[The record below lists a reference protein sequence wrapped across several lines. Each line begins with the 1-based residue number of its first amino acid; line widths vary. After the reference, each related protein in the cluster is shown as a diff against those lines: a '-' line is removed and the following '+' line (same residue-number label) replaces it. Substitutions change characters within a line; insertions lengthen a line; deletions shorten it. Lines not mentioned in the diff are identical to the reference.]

1 MRLVVLV
8 VEGLEAISEE
18 AAGVVEGVDGQ
29 REMRVG
35 TVDGIETW
43 ISGIATVMTEAASV
57 IATAKG
63 TEIGAM
69 LGISGHVAP
78 PLAVRGHQTE
88 ISGIEIEMDRLEST
102 QIGLGEVLVMA
113 DPLQQDP
120 LRPTLSSACH
130 RIPVA
135 VDFIV
140 DVAEEEV
147 TGPQIEGGVEDHIW
161 TTEGIA
167 THEAGLKRAAG
178 VGNARKGTAWIEW
191 TDMPT
196 RRPDAIFEMTAIL
209 ETVNSFETSW
219 KHARMLVTTRAL
231 LVKRFR
237 HHPLHLQL
245 PLLVPFRV
253 AL

>member
-8 VEGLEAISEE
+8 VEGLGVISEE
-18 AAGVVEGVDGQ
+18 VVDVVEDVDGQ
-29 REMRVG
+29 RAMRAE
-35 TVDGIETW
+35 TVDGIGTW
-43 ISGIATVMTEAASV
+43 ISGIATVMREAVSV
-57 IATAKG
+57 IATVKE

-69 LGISGHVAP
+69 LGISGHAAP

-88 ISGIEIEMDRLEST
+88 TSEIEIETDRLGWT
-102 QIGLGEVLVMA
+102 PTGPGEALAMV
-113 DPLQQDP
+113 DPLQQDR
-120 LRPTLSSACH
+120 LRPTPSSACC

-140 DVAEEEV
+140 DVAEGEV
-147 TGPQIEGGVEDHIW
+147 TGLRTEGGAEVLIW

-178 VGNARKGTAWIEW
+178 AGIAMKETAWIEW

-196 RRPDAIFEMTAIL
+196 RKPDAIFEMNAIL
-209 ETVNSFETSW
+209 ENVNSFEASW
-219 KHARMLVTTRAL
+219 KHARILVTTRDL
-231 LVKRFR
+231 LAKTFR
-237 HHPLHLQL
+237 HRPLHLQL
-245 PLLVPFRV
+245 PLLVLFRV

>member
-1 MRLVVLV
+1 MRLVVLAV
-8 VEGLEAISEE
+8 AGLEVISEE
-18 AAGVVEGVDGQ
+18 AAGVVEDVDGQ
-29 REMRVG
+29 RETRVG
-35 TVDGIETW
+35 IVDGIGTW

-69 LGISGHVAP
+69 LGISGHAAP

-88 ISGIEIEMDRLEST
+88 ISGIEMDRLEST
-102 QIGLGEVLVMA
+102 QIGLGEVLVMVG
-113 DPLQQDP
+113 PLQQDP

-130 RIPVA
+130 RTPVA

-147 TGPQIEGGVEDHIW
+147 TGPQTEGGVEDLIW

-178 VGNARKGTAWIEW
+178 FGNVRKGTAWIEW
-191 TDMPT
+191 TDTLT
-196 RRPDAIFEMTAIL
+196 RRPDAIFEMTATL

-219 KHARMLVTTRAL
+219 KHARMLVTTPAL
-231 LVKRFR
+231 LVKMFR
-237 HHPLHLQL
+237 HHRLHLQL